1 MARPEEVADL
11 PLYLRE
17 GHCLV
22 RLEAGYLAEFPD
34 LAALFFAAIHT
45 ATADERLE
53 WSDGT
58 LRTIL
63 SDDELN
69 AALVRQQ
76 NAWDEEHARYT
87 HAHANPDLAMQSLNE
102 HQRNAVDRFAKSNNL
117 PVVVWETPPF

>member
-17 GHCLV
+17 GECLV
-22 RLEAGYLAEFPD
+22 RLKANYLAEFPD
-34 LAALFFAAIHT
+34 LAALFFAAVHT
-45 ATADERLE
+45 ATSDTRLE
-53 WSDGT
+53 WSNGT

-63 SDDELN
+63 SEDELN

-76 NAWDEEHARYT
+76 NVWDEEHAKYVR
-87 HAHANPDLAMQSLNE
+87 AHANPDLAMQSLTE

-117 PVVVWETPPF
+117 PAVVWETPPF